1 MAKEEWIFHGM
12 SLSQRGKWDVEEVLE
27 GIGIPRYRGSDLQV
41 PFSHGSRWI
50 KKRFDR
56 RKVVLSMW
64 IKGKDRE
71 ELDLH
76 IDEFLRGIGSP
87 GQHSL
92 QRILRNGEVREA
104 MGEVCTEIH
113 FVRKGPGYAKFA
125 LEVELADPFFY
136 GTTLQTD
143 TRSITT
149 GVLEWIHTNSG
160 SAPCSDMIIK
170 FQGPLANPVLRHK
183 GSGIWVQFMG
193 VIAAGETVVL
203 DTGSFTC
210 TEAVDNLI
218 SALYHGGDSHWMSLD
233 TGMNELKIETGTSG
247 GSVSIEYYPPFF

>member
-1 MAKEEWIFHGM
+1 MAKEQWIFHGM
-12 SLSQRGKWDVEEVLE
+12 SLSQRGKWDAEEVLE

-41 PFSHGSRWI
+41 PFAHGSRWI

-64 IKGKDRE
+64 IKGKDRA

-104 MGEVCTEIH
+104 FGEVCTEIH

-136 GTTLQTD
+136 GTTLQVD
-143 TRSITT
+143 VRSITT
-149 GVLEWIHTNSG
+149 GVLEWTHTNSG
-160 SAPCSDMIIK
+160 SAPCSDLIIK
-170 FQGPLANPVLRHK
+170 FQGPLANPILRHK
-183 GSGIWVQFMG
+183 GSGIWLQIMG
-193 VIAAGETVVL
+193 AIEPSETVVI
-203 DTGSFTC
+203 DTANFACSKSGL
-210 TEAVDNLI
+210 NLI
-218 SALYHGGDSHWMSLD
+218 SAVSHGGDANWMVLNA
-233 TGMNELKIETGTSG
+233 GMNELEVETAVTG
-247 GSVSIEYYPPFF
+247 GSITIEYYPPFF

>member
-1 MAKEEWIFHGM
+1 MAREQWSFHGTD
-12 SLSQRGKWDVEEVLE
+12 LSVRGKWDVEEVLE
-27 GIGIPRYRGSDLQV
+27 GIGIPPYRGSDLGV
-41 PFSHGSRWI
+41 PFQHGKRWI

-64 IKGKDRE
+64 IKGKDRV
-71 ELDLH
+71 ELDSH

-92 QRILRNGEVREA
+92 QRILRNGEVRQA
-104 MGEVCTEIH
+104 QGEVCSEIH

-125 LEVELADPFFY
+125 LEIELADPFFY
-136 GTTLQTD
+136 GTTLQVD
-143 TRSITT
+143 SRSIVSPT
-149 GVLEWIHTNSG
+149 LEWTHTNPG
-160 SAPCSDMIIK
+160 SAPCSDLIIK
-170 FQGPLANPVLRHK
+170 FQGPLANPILRHK

-193 VIAAGETVVL
+193 VISTGEMVVL

-210 TEAVDNLI
+210 NKAGDNLI

-233 TGMNELKIETGTSG
+233 AGMNDLKLETGTSG
-247 GSVSIEYYPPFF
+247 GSVTIEYYPPYF

>member
-27 GIGIPRYRGSDLQV
+27 GIGIPRYRGGDLQV

-64 IKGKDRE
+64 IKGKDRP

-76 IDEFLRGIGSP
+76 IDEFLRGVGSP

-92 QRILRNGEVREA
+92 QRILRNGEIREA
-104 MGEVCTEIH
+104 QGEVAAEIH

-136 GTTLQTD
+136 GTSLQAD
-143 TRSITT
+143 TRSLTT
-149 GVLEWIHTNSG
+149 GILEWTHTSSG
-160 SAPCSDMIIK
+160 SAPCSDLIIK
-170 FQGPLANPVLRHK
+170 FQGPLSNPILRHK

-193 VIAAGETVVL
+193 VIASGETVVL

-210 TEAVDNLI
+210 TKAGENLI

-233 TGMNELKIETGTSG
+233 AGMNELKLETGTSG
-247 GSVSIEYYPPFF
+247 GSLSIEYYPRYF